1 MKNMMIADM
10 AEHEKPV
17 EKLIKYGADKLS
29 DAELLACILRT
40 GAKDMNVIALS
51 QLILNSGKSYK
62 GLRGLNYQ
70 NYTELIKIYGVGKTK
85 AAQLLA
91 LTEVSRRIASLET
104 EEKLIFDSSE
114 SVADYF
120 MEEVRYL
127 TKERVYALFLST
139 SNGMI
144 HKVLLSEGSI
154 DRSIMS
160 PRELFKEAVR
170 YEASSMILIHN
181 HPSGDPSPSTQDV
194 VITTKIMELG
204 NDLGIPLLD
213 HIIIG
218 DKRYVSMLEDGYI
231 KKMESL

>member
-17 EKLIKYGADKLS
+17 EKLIKYGPGTLS

-40 GAKDMNVIALS
+40 GTKDMNVITLS
-51 QLILNSGKSYK
+51 QLILNSGKAYK

-70 NYTELIKIYGVGKTK
+70 DYTDLIKISGVGNVK

-91 LTEVSRRIASLET
+91 LTEISRRMASQET
-104 EEKLIFDSSE
+104 EERVVFNSSE

-127 TKERVYALFLST
+127 EKERVYALFVDSA
-139 SNGMI
+139 NCII
-144 HKVLLSEGSI
+144 HRVLISEGSI
-154 DRSIMS
+154 NRSLMD
-160 PRELFKEAVR
+160 PRELFKEALK
-170 YEASSMILIHN
+170 ANATSIILVHN
-181 HPSGDPSPSTQDV
+181 HPSGNPEPSDLDIIV
-194 VITTKIMELG
+194 TKKIEELG
-204 NDLGIPLLD
+204 NNLGIKLHD

-218 DKRYVSMLEDGYI
+218 NGVY
-231 KKMESL
+231 ESFLNRGILQ

>member
-17 EKLIKYGADKLS
+17 EKLIKYGASSLS

-40 GAKDMNVIALS
+40 GTKDMNVITLS
-51 QLILNSGKSYK
+51 QLILNSGKAYK
-62 GLRGLNYQ
+62 GLRGLNYRD
-70 NYTELIKIYGVGKTK
+70 YTDLTQINGVGNVK

-91 LTEVSRRIASLET
+91 LTEISKRMAAQET
-104 EEKLIFDSSE
+104 EERVVFNSSE
-114 SVADYF
+114 SVADFF

-144 HKVLLSEGSI
+144 HKTLLSEGSI

-170 YEASSMILIHN
+170 YEACSMILIHN
-181 HPSGDPSPSTQDV
+181 HPSGDPTPSMQDIM
-194 VITTKIMELG
+194 ITTQIMELG
-204 NDLGIPLLD
+204 NSLGIPLLD

-218 DKRYVSMLEDGYI
+218 DKRYISMLEQGYI
-231 KKMESL
+231 KNVTD